1 MVKHERVT
9 AVEHPDALPGIT
21 RDTLLTLSGA
31 DARMV
36 TLAELHDADEI
47 FACGTAAEVAPI
59 AAIDRRILDDH
70 PVSDEL
76 AAMYARAVP
85 GEEAASPGWLP
96 VACAHG
102 VPRHRRCH
110 RHCPPRPGR
119 ARHVSTEDRRRG
131 NGLVTARSP
140 WWST

>member
-1 MVKHERVT
+1 MVKHVRVT

-76 AAMYARAVP
+76 AAMYARAVR
-85 GEEAASPGWLP
+85 GEEAAS
-96 VACAHG
+96 
-102 VPRHRRCH
+102 RRSEERRVGKEC
-110 RHCPPRPGR
+110 
-119 ARHVSTEDRRRG
+119 VSPC
-131 NGLVTARSP
+131 RSR
-140 WWST
+140 WSPYH

>member
-1 MVKHERVT
+1 MRISDWSSDVCSSDLNVFMVKHGRVT

-36 TLAELHDADEI
+36 TLAELHDADEV

-59 AAIDRRILDDH
+59 AAIDRRLLDDH

-76 AAMYARAVP
+76 AAMYARAVR
-85 GEEAASPGWLP
+85 GEEAAARGWLT
-96 VACAHG
+96 VVG
-102 VPRHRRCH
+102 
-110 RHCPPRPGR
+110 
-119 ARHVSTEDRRRG
+119 
-131 NGLVTARSP
+131 
-140 WWST
+140 

>member
-1 MVKHERVT
+1 MFVSLSIVSVCFCFSSRRRHTRCALVT
-9 AVEHPDALPGIT
+9 GVQTCALPIS

-76 AAMYARAVP
+76 AAMYARAVR
-85 GEEAASPGWLP
+85 GEEAASRGWLT
-96 VACAHG
+96 V
-102 VPRHRRCH
+102 V
-110 RHCPPRPGR
+110 
-119 ARHVSTEDRRRG
+119 
-131 NGLVTARSP
+131 
-140 WWST
+140 